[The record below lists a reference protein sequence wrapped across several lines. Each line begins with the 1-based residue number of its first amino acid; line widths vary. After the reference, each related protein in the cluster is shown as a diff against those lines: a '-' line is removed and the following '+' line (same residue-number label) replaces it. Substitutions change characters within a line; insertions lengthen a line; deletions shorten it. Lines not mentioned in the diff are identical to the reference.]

1 VIGVYNGQEDNTFY
15 RKAARGETIEPAG
28 GRSLRD
34 RDVLALGPEGIHS
47 IANPREEMLVALHVY
62 GANIFKIE
70 RSAWDPVTGK
80 ERPFDMKIDG
90 AGNIRTMRDISGP

>member
-1 VIGVYNGQEDNTFY
+1 
-15 RKAARGETIEPAG
+15 
-28 GRSLRD
+28 
-34 RDVLALGPEGIHS
+34 
-47 IANPREEMLVALHVY
+47 MLVALHVY

-90 AGNIRTMRDISGP
+90 AGNIRTMPDISGQ